1 MLRSLSFAVGLLSLG
16 SLAVAGCGGGS
27 QPGPVAPN
35 AAPAP
40 PLANG
45 IYLVREEIPVMAPKP
60 PQAGP
65 GERVVRFDPTKVDSL
80 SREAARFVRVEVEDH
95 HGLVNGEPQV
105 EPTEDGKQLLFLQ
118 LDEGTAKGLEGWARQ
133 HEGTKVAVVVDGDIT
148 SVHKIRDMEKLG
160 HLRIAR
166 CTERGCNEI
175 QAKLRKH

>member
-1 MLRSLSFAVGLLSLG
+1 MRSLSSLVLLSFV
-16 SLAVAGCGGGS
+16 VAGCGGAS

-35 AAPAP
+35 TAPTT

-80 SREAARFVRVEVEDH
+80 SREVARFVRVAVDDH
-95 HGLVNGEPQV
+95 HGLVRGEPQQ
-105 EPTEDGKQLLFLQ
+105 EPTDDGKQLLFLQ

-133 HEGTKVAVVVDGDIT
+133 HEGSKVAVVVGGDIT
-148 SVHKIRDMEKLG
+148 SVHKIRDMEKQG

-175 QAKLRKH
+175 EAKLRKP